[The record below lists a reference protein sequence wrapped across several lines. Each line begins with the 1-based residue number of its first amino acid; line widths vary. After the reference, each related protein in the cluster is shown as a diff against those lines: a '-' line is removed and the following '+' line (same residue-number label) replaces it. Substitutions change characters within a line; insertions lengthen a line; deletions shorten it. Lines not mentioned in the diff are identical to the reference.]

1 MLPSLFRSSL
11 AFCGAAQ
18 FLDAWT
24 TDRALLIVGRTEAN
38 PVAAWLMSEFGT
50 YWAFPKYAMGAAAL
64 FAAYRLYNFQPSRT
78 ATAFALTI
86 TKVYAIVLLNNYF
99 AFV

>member
-24 TDRALLIVGRTEAN
+24 TDRALLVAGTIEAN
-38 PVAAWLMSEFGT
+38 PVAAWLMSEFGA
-50 YWAFPKYAMGAAAL
+50 YWAFPKYAMGAAAM
-64 FAAYRLYNFQPSRT
+64 FAAYRLYDFQPSRT
-78 ATAFALTI
+78 TTAIGFTI
-86 TKVYAIVLLNNYF
+86 AKVYAIVLLNNYF